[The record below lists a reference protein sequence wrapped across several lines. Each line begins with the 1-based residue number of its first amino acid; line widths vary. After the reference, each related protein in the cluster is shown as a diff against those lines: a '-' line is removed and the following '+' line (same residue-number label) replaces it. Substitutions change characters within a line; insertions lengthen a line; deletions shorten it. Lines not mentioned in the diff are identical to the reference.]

1 MDSEDKLDELD
12 DLLFDDD
19 LFADSNNKLE
29 QSLDRD
35 LKQSEKT
42 ELSESEL
49 LESKP
54 SESETSQSD
63 SASEPNFFLDDF
75 DLNDDFD
82 VDMSSKSVSVN
93 GEEAALGLEEMERAI
108 DQMDTPH
115 PDEDLAA
122 QWERSLQQEK
132 ADVDS
137 DDFDLAEG
145 LDESFEPLEPKSE
158 QELLDQSML
167 DDSAGGY

>member
-1 MDSEDKLDELD
+1 MN
-12 DLLFDDD
+12 LLFDDD